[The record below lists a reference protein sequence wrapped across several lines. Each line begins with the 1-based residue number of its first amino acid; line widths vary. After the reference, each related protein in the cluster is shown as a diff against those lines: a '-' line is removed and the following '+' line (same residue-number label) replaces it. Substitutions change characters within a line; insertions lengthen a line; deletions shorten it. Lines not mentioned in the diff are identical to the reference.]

1 MNFFTLW
8 TIMDLFYSIIF
19 DTFAPKYIVLWTK
32 KRMIWRKIGESAK
45 KTSEMFG
52 CYPNFFYICNR
63 YATGQVLILVWSG
76 YHAKKQEDLVDTCRQ
91 YCSVS
96 WNLVNLNV
104 EWTEVIVWA
113 SLHQYM
119 VWIPLS
125 YFLFYGFYQS
135 LTYKKVW
142 NVGVLT
148 ILFLYGQ

>member
-8 TIMDLFYSIIF
+8 TIMDLFYSIILI
-19 DTFAPKYIVLWTK
+19 TFAPKYIVLWTK

-125 YFLFYGFYQS
+125 HFLFYGFYQS

-142 NVGVLT
+142 NVGVRT